1 MKTIDEIYGEML
13 ARFQSETGM
22 EASGSGDLA
31 VRLYAVAAQVY
42 ALYVQED
49 WVARQCF
56 PQTAAGEYLDL
67 HAELRG
73 VTRREAVCA
82 QGVLRFQTD
91 EAATAD
97 WEIPAG
103 TVCMTAGL
111 VRFETEETGV
121 IRTGETS
128 TDIPARAV
136 EPGLGGNVAAG
147 SIVTMSVPPVG
158 VSRCI
163 NPDPFTGGLDAEDDE
178 ELRERVLETY
188 KRLPNGANAAYY
200 RQEAMSFEEV
210 VEAVVIP
217 RARGIGTVDVVVAT
231 AAGTPDSELLEA
243 LTVYFEERREI
254 AVDVSV
260 LAPEIKTVDVTV
272 RVAPQEGVAAQ
283 DAVAAAEEAIRNAF
297 DGRMLGKSV
306 LRAGLGNLAFE
317 AEGVANCAVDL
328 PAADV
333 TAEPKVLPVLGTL
346 TVTAMEG

>member
-111 VRFETEETGV
+111 VRIETEEEGV
-121 IRTGETS
+121 IRTGETW

-188 KRLPNGANAAYY
+188 KRLPNGANAASY

-243 LTVYFEERREI
+243 LTAYFEERREI

-283 DAVAAAEEAIRNAF
+283 DAVTAAETAIRNAF

>member
-1 MKTIDEIYGEML
+1 MKTIEEIYGEML

-22 EASGSGDLA
+22 KASGSGDLA

-111 VRFETEETGV
+111 VRFETEEAGV
-121 IRTGETS
+121 IRTGETW

-231 AAGTPDSELLEA
+231 ASGTPDSELLEA
-243 LTVYFEERREI
+243 LTAYFEERREI

-260 LAPEIKTVDVTV
+260 LAPELKTVDVTV

-283 DAVAAAEEAIRNAF
+283 DAVTAAETAIRNAF